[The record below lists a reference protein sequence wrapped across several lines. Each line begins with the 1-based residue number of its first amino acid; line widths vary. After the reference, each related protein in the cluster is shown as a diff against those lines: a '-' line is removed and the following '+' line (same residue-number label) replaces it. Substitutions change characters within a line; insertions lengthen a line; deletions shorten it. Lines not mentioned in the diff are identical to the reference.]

1 MKNMWSFILLLII
14 HLPRISSAYPCS
26 VLGGPRGV
34 CRTGNVIVG
43 GLFSLHHRVTEI
55 NGTTDVCEG
64 FDIQSFLQTR
74 VMIYSIGVINQS
86 PLLPNLTLGYEM
98 YDTCGDVTMALKAAL
113 SLMAD
118 RINPGEVCLSLGNEQ
133 NASESSVKVV
143 VGERHSEISI
153 AVARLLA
160 LPLIPQISFAST
172 SELLSRKAKFPSF
185 LRTVPSDAHQ
195 TKAMAKLIE
204 TLNWEIVGV
213 IGSEDEYGKYGVERL
228 IDHMSSNV
236 CLDFKEILPSVVSRK
251 EHQNLLN
258 RLMQTVKE
266 STAEVIVIFTKT
278 SNVRI
283 VLEEA
288 IRLGI
293 NKTWIAGDSWSTA
306 TEIRDLKGIEQ
317 IGRVYGFIMKQNTV
331 PGFEEH
337 VRGFT
342 AQLAEEDSFFSEYLT
357 RNPACTGSLDPGKD
371 PQNCSFHNADEES
384 STAHCTNIQCLV
396 QHIDRDESYGI
407 YLAVKVIAQAL
418 HSLLKCD
425 DMKCNRTAT
434 FTARELLEE
443 IKQVNFTVDNI
454 TNISFDQH
462 GDPSLGYDILAWDM
476 EDGGVIL
483 KEIGEYAPSGDIVLP
498 QHLISECNNIT
509 VTVYNCSKAC
519 PYGQEL
525 SFHNNT
531 CCKICNFCADNQYS
545 EGGNNTCRSCK
556 DNEFVSPDHDCCVPK
571 TMTFLKLTDGF
582 AIVLAVFGLAGLI
595 FTLLVAVLF
604 IKYRD
609 SPIIKGTGGNLCFL
623 ILISLATSFSS
634 VCTFFGRLSD
644 RTCKAGLPLFILS
657 FSLCVSCILANLFQ
671 ICVGFAFEAKVRDRL
686 KRLNNPV
693 AIVTGCMAVQVA
705 LCTMWLTLFPPFRK
719 TVPSEHHI
727 LIRCDNG
734 SNVMFAVSLGYISFL
749 AVVCFLFGFKGK
761 RLPDLY
767 KNASFITISMLI
779 YLVAWMLF
787 IPVYIKT
794 SGKYV
799 QAVQA
804 SAILV
809 SNYSILGCHF
819 CPKCYIILF
828 RKELNN
834 EKAILEYIRKHYEKK
849 GVSPVTT
856 DK

>member
-1 MKNMWSFILLLII
+1 M
-14 HLPRISSAYPCS
+14 
-26 VLGGPRGV
+26 
-34 CRTGNVIVG
+34 
-43 GLFSLHHRVTEI
+43 VTR
-55 NGTTDVCEG
+55 C

-86 PLLPNLTLGYEM
+86 PMLPNLTLGYEM

-118 RINPGEVCLSLGNEQ
+118 RINP
-133 NASESSVKVV
+133 
-143 VGERHSEISI
+143 
-153 AVARLLA
+153 
-160 LPLIPQISFAST
+160 
-172 SELLSRKAKFPSF
+172 
-185 LRTVPSDAHQ
+185 
-195 TKAMAKLIE
+195 
-204 TLNWEIVGV
+204 
-213 IGSEDEYGKYGVERL
+213 
-228 IDHMSSNV
+228 
-236 CLDFKEILPSVVSRK
+236 DFKEILPSVVSRK

-509 VTVYNCSKAC
+509 VTIYNCSKAC

-525 SFHNNT
+525 SLSGANNT

-545 EGGNNTCRSCK
+545 EGGNKTCRSCK
-556 DNEFVSPDHDCCVPK
+556 DNEFVSSDHDCCVPK

-595 FTLLVAVLF
+595 FTLLVAALF

-719 TVPSEHHI
+719 TVHSEQHI

>member
-1 MKNMWSFILLLII
+1 MRSFILLLII
-14 HLPRISSAYPCS
+14 HLPRISAYPCS
-26 VLGGPRGV
+26 VTGGPCGV
-34 CRTGNVIVG
+34 SRTGDIIIG
-43 GLFSLHHRVTEI
+43 GLFPLHERPTSVI
-55 NGTTDVCEG
+55 NGTSGDCAG
-64 FDIQSFLQTR
+64 FNIQSFLRTR

-86 PLLPNLTLGYEM
+86 PMLPNLTLGYEM
-98 YDTCGDVTMALKAAL
+98 YDTCGDVTMAIKAAL
-113 SLMAD
+113 RLMED
-118 RINPGEVCLSLGNEQ
+118 RINPECLSLQNKQ
-133 NASESSVKVV
+133 NASSTGAKVV
-143 VGERHSEISI
+143 VGERYSEISTV
-153 AVARLLA
+153 VARFLA
-160 LPLIPQISFAST
+160 LPLIPQISYGST
-172 SELLSRKAKFPSF
+172 SEVLSRKTKFPSF

-213 IGSEDEYGKYGVERL
+213 IGSEDEYGRYGVESL

-236 CLDFKEILPSVVSRK
+236 CLDFKELLPSVVSRK

-266 STAEVIVIFTKT
+266 STADVIVIFTKT

-293 NKTWIAGDSWSTA
+293 NKTWIGGDSWSTSI
-306 TEIRDLKGIEQ
+306 TIRGLKGIEQ

-371 PQNCSFHNADEES
+371 PQNGSFHNADEES
-384 STAHCTNIQCLV
+384 SMAHCTNILV

-434 FTARELLEE
+434 FTAWELLEE

-476 EDGGVIL
+476 EDGKVIV
-483 KEIGEYAPSGDIVLP
+483 KTIGEYAPSGDIVLP

-545 EGGNNTCRSCK
+545 EGGNKTCRSCK
-556 DNEFVSPDHDCCVPK
+556 DNEFVSSDHDCCVPK

-582 AIVLAVFGLAGLI
+582 PIVLVVFGLAGLI
-595 FTLLVAVLF
+595 FTLLVAALF

-657 FSLCVSCILANLFQ
+657 FSLCISCILANLFQ

-705 LCTMWLTLFPPFRK
+705 LCTAWLTLFPPRQT
-719 TVPSEHHI
+719 TVHSEHHI
-727 LIRCDNG
+727 LIQCHNG
-734 SNVMFAVSLGYISFL
+734 SNVMFAVSFGYIAFL

-779 YLVAWMLF
+779 DLVVWMLF
-787 IPVYIKT
+787 IPVYIYT